1 MKHFYKETAED
12 VIKKHKSD
20 FVPNE
25 SLRED
30 PLYLKLIRLYNP
42 SKRNDS
48 EIQSE
53 IIANELEG
61 NEPVTVAEVFLR
73 RLLNGDITEKTR
85 GGILDGSIPVT
96 KKCLKLNVLV
106 SYLSGQEYYF
116 EIEKP
121 ILVSESADYGID
133 IKAILG
139 R

>member
-1 MKHFYKETAED
+1 M
-12 VIKKHKSD
+12 
-20 FVPNE
+20 NQ
-25 SLRED
+25 LR
-30 PLYLKLIRLYNP
+30 LLKF
-42 SKRNDS
+42 
-48 EIQSE
+48 
-53 IIANELEG
+53 
-61 NEPVTVAEVFLR
+61 FLR
-73 RLLNGDITEKTR
+73 QLLNGDITEKTR

>member
-73 RLLNGDITEKTR
+73 QLLNGDITEKTR

>member
-61 NEPVTVAEVFLR
+61 NEPVTVAEVFF
-73 RLLNGDITEKTR
+73 KT
-85 GGILDGSIPVT
+85 I
-96 KKCLKLNVLV
+96 
-106 SYLSGQEYYF
+106 
-116 EIEKP
+116 
-121 ILVSESADYGID
+121 
-133 IKAILG
+133 IKW
-139 R
+139 RHN